1 LIQSKLPKLSSN
13 TLGTLISLARLHQ
26 KILPKKKKKFLEK
39 LLKKLLL
46 MNADS
51 SMAEEE
57 AEAEEEA
64 SKVLSED
71 MEVMANIL

>member
-1 LIQSKLPKLSSN
+1 M
-13 TLGTLISLARLHQ
+13 LGTLISLAQLHQ
-26 KILPKKKKKFLEK
+26 KILPKKKEKFLEK

-57 AEAEEEA
+57 AEAEEEDL
-64 SKVLSED
+64 KVLLEG